1 MFARFA
7 EGFRPSQVEDSML
20 RRLDRL
26 FRVIRAALTT
36 LAAVAVLVL
45 LAAVG
50 TSEAMPVT
58 EHIFTIGQLAAMGCS
73 MTVAILASLA
83 IRPVS
88 KALDRVDRER
98 KRRADMRH

>member
-58 EHIFTIGQLAAMGCS
+58 EHIFTIGQLAVMGCS
-73 MTVAILASLA
+73 MAVAILASLA
-83 IRPVS
+83 VRPVS
-88 KALDRVDRER
+88 KALDRVDHER
-98 KRRADMRH
+98 DRRADPGR